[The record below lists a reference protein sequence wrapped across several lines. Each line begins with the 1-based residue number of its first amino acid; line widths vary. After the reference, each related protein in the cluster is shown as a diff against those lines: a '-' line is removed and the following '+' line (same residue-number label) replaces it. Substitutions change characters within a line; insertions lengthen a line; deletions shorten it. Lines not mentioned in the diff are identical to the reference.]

1 MIDSDLSK
9 AKNNLFAKSFSN
21 QNKNKDML
29 SRIYDKSG
37 EMFRNSLFGRLFRK
51 AATSDFTKT
60 QRDKLLNI
68 SGAPE
73 HYKQFA
79 KYLTGGT
86 VGNKDITELPAN
98 IRADVIAAHFQ
109 VPTDTYPFSGYPEK
123 EKFYLAGTT
132 KGEPNKDYNPNS
144 TLLDTYNTSYE
155 TARSLGHVHF
165 KPNKEGGYT
174 LTDTYDV
181 DSPKE
186 LGMREPYKPFR
197 TIHPD
202 LLEGGRPASI
212 LYDVSKFL
220 GLTGDMKYNV
230 KFDKGDFK

>member
-21 QNKNKDML
+21 QNKNKDTL
-29 SRIYDKSG
+29 SKIYDKSG
-37 EMFRNSLFGRLFRK
+37 EMFRNSLFGKLFRK
-51 AATSDFTKT
+51 AVTSDFTKT

-73 HYKQFA
+73 HYKQFG

-86 VGNKDITELPAN
+86 IGNKDITELPAN
-98 IRADVIAAHFQ
+98 IRKDVIQAHFQ
-109 VPTDTYPFSGYPEK
+109 KPTDTNPISGYPEK
-123 EKFYLAGTT
+123 EEFILAGKT
-132 KGEPNKDYNPNS
+132 KGEPNPSFNPNS
-144 TLLDTYNTSYE
+144 TLLQLYDQGDE
-155 TARSLGHVHF
+155 TAYTLGHVQF

-186 LGMREPYKPFR
+186 LGMRETYKPFR

-220 GLTGDMKYNV
+220 GLTGYMKYNV

>member
-1 MIDSDLSK
+1 MKKFQDL
-9 AKNNLFAKSFSN
+9 L
-21 QNKNKDML
+21 NKFNNKDRDL
-29 SRIYDKSG
+29 ITTLYEGSG
-37 EMFRNSLFGRLFRK
+37 DMFRRSIPGKLVKGVV
-51 AATSDFTKT
+51 TSDVVKKG
-60 QRDKLLNI
+60 RNKLLDM

-86 VGNKDITELPAN
+86 IGNKDITELPAN
-98 IRADVIAAHFQ
+98 IRSDVIAAHLQ
-109 VPTDTYPFSGYPEK
+109 KPTDESPFSGYPEK
-123 EKFYLAGTT
+123 EEFILAGKN
-132 KGEPNKDYNPNS
+132 KGKPNPFYNPKS
-144 TLLDTYNTSYE
+144 TQLQFYDQNDE
-155 TARSLGHVHF
+155 TAYTLGNVQF
-165 KPNKEGGYT
+165 KPNEEGGYT
-174 LTDTYDV
+174 LTDIYDV

-186 LGMREPYKPFR
+186 LGMRETYKPFR

-230 KFDKGDFK
+230 KFDKGDFE

>member
-1 MIDSDLSK
+1 MKKFQDLLNRFNSK
-9 AKNNLFAKSFSN
+9 DRDLITTLYE
-21 QNKNKDML
+21 QG
-29 SRIYDKSG
+29 G
-37 EMFRNSLFGRLFRK
+37 EMFRDSAPGKLVKGVV
-51 AATSDFTKT
+51 TSDVVKKG
-60 QRDKLLNI
+60 RNKLLDM

-86 VGNKDITELPAN
+86 IGNKVITELPAN
-98 IRADVIAAHFQ
+98 IRKDVIAAHLQ
-109 VPTDTYPFSGYPEK
+109 VPTDKYPFSGYPDKQE
-123 EKFYLAGTT
+123 FQVAGKN
-132 KGEPNKDYNPNS
+132 KGKPNPDYNPES
-144 TLLDTYNTSYE
+144 TLLQLYDQGDE
-155 TARSLGHVHF
+155 TAYTLGHVQF

-174 LTDTYDV
+174 LTDIYDV

-186 LGMREPYKPFR
+186 LGTENYKPFR

-212 LYDVSKFL
+212 AYDISKFL

-230 KFDKGDFK
+230 KFDPSEF